1 MSRREIKRMKEKGL
15 KQVGEGKKSR
25 ESQKAS
31 HYIKYYRKTKKRRE
45 LCEIRKSYFK
55 PLLKAQEN

>member
-1 MSRREIKRMKEKGL
+1 MKEKGL